1 MNDEEA
7 KAIQEVAKTTGMA
20 IDASRELGGFISKI
34 LGGGFEELG
43 ESFRAWCGYFRY
55 TQMLKIR
62 DKVEVI
68 QKKRHLEGKSI
79 PIPPKFAIPL
89 IENASLE
96 DDESIQNLW
105 AGLIVNATDPDKR
118 FQIKKVYIDILS
130 SLEPLD
136 AMILKSLS
144 KQGWNI
150 IPGPH
155 SPGFNSERISE
166 ELDIQICDVE
176 ISLQN
181 LSRLGCVSGEYAE
194 FFDTSKV
201 SSGLNVRD
209 KNVVCRLSV
218 LGTSLLN
225 ACEV

>member
-1 MNDEEA
+1 MWDEIA
-7 KAIQEVAKTTGMA
+7 AIHKARGV
-20 IDASRELGGFISKI
+20 
-34 LGGGFEELG
+34 
-43 ESFRAWCGYFRY
+43 
-55 TQMLKIR
+55 
-62 DKVEVI
+62 
-68 QKKRHLEGKSI
+68 EGKTI
-79 PIPPKFAIPL
+79 PISLKYAIPM
-89 IENASLE
+89 IENLSLE
-96 DDESIQNLW
+96 DDESVQDLW
-105 AGLIVNATDPDKR
+105 AGLIANATDPDKR

-136 AMILKSLS
+136 AMILKFLS

-155 SPGFNSERISE
+155 SPGFNSERISA

-181 LSRLGCVSGEYAE
+181 LFRLDCITGEYAA
-194 FFDTSKV
+194 FIDTSKV
-201 SSGLNVRD
+201 STGLNVRD

>member
-7 KAIQEVAKTTGMA
+7 KAVREVAKTTGVA
-20 IDASRELGGFISKI
+20 IEAGRELGGFFSMICGDALK
-34 LGGGFEELG
+34 ELAG
-43 ESFRAWCGYFRY
+43 TLTDQLKYYRY
-55 TQMLKIR
+55 NRLLQIWDRVAAIHKARGI
-62 DKVEVI
+62 
-68 QKKRHLEGKSI
+68 EGRTI
-79 PIPPKFAIPL
+79 PISLKCAIPM
-89 IENASLE
+89 IENLSLE
-96 DDESIQNLW
+96 DDESVQDLW
-105 AGLIVNATDPDKR
+105 AGLIANATDPDKR
-118 FQIKKVYIDILS
+118 FQIKKVHIDILS

-136 AMILKSLS
+136 AMILKFLS
-144 KQGWNI
+144 RQGWNI

-166 ELDIQICDVE
+166 ELRIQICEVE

-181 LSRLGCVSGEYAE
+181 LSRLGCLTGEYAE
-194 FFDTSKV
+194 FFDTTKV
-201 SSGLNVRD
+201 STGLNVRD